1 MRKTKQKKRTK
12 IPFNSANG
20 LTGPALNWV
29 GLFSLL
35 TIMNER
41 VRRDTIA
48 IALNNLIESIN
59 LSLEDNEICPNNAE
73 DREYLEFLAASA
85 ATIIK
90 EMADTDNDLPIS
102 KPKWDELTK
111 R

>member
-1 MRKTKQKKRTK
+1 M
-12 IPFNSANG
+12 
-20 LTGPALNWV
+20 

-59 LSLEDNEICPNNAE
+59 LSLEDNETCPNNTE
-73 DREYLEFLAASA
+73 DREYLEFLSSQAAL
-85 ATIIK
+85 ILK
-90 EMADTDNDLPIS
+90 EMADDDTNIPIS